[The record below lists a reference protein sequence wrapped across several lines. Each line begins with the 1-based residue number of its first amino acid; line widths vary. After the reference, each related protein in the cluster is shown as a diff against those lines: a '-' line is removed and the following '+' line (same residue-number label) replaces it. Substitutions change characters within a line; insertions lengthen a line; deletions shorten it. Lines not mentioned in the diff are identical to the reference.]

1 MIPIVTNSEGG
12 EEDVVV
18 MVIQVGGGPAVSTIG
33 AGLEL
38 HAKLQKQHSKALQAY
53 ITILSVT

>member
-1 MIPIVTNSEGG
+1 MIPIVADSEGG

-38 HAKLQKQHSKALQAY
+38 HAKLQKQHSKA
-53 ITILSVT
+53 IHTVGSK